1 MRPML
6 SARLP
11 YLWYPAVFAL
21 AIVLFAT
28 MLWVRFPLMISVYLP
43 IALAALAVVALEQ
56 FAPERADWRPRWAD
70 VRADAAYLALV
81 QVALPRMLTSLAVI
95 AAAGQAYDRNSSW
108 PHHWPLAAQV
118 LLMVLLVDLVRYWL
132 HRACHSF
139 GPLWRLHEVHHS
151 PDILYTLNVGRFHP
165 LEKALHFCA
174 DSVPLLLLGVAPEV
188 IGGYTLLY
196 SVNGFFQHSN
206 VRLRYGWL
214 NYVVGSA
221 QTHRWH
227 HARDPRTA
235 YCNFGNTV
243 IVWDLLFGTWFL
255 PRQRA
260 LDIGIPDRA
269 YPKEFLAQMAA
280 PFRAAH
286 TQRRSVRA
294 MIADLTMAVQMRITW
309 MLNAPRIARQLR
321 DPMRAQRALLRR
333 ILRANRDTTY
343 GRLYGFGAIGSY
355 EQFRAAVPVAD
366 YEALRPFVEA
376 GMWAHEAALTL
387 DPAVRYLR
395 TSGSTGKA
403 KDIPLTAAHQRRLRR
418 IHRVSVANQHRLFPV
433 AFAGSI
439 LVITSPATEGRLGNG
454 TPYGS
459 ASGAI
464 AGSTPRLV
472 REKFVV
478 PPEVLSIEDS
488 EVKYLLILRLALA
501 RRDITYLGSANASTV
516 LALMRLYRAHERQL
530 LGDLERGGFFL
541 ASRVPPAILTALAAR
556 LAGDPRRAAEIRTLS
571 ADGAKPRLADLW
583 PQLRLLVTWTCA
595 SAGIAAR
602 ALRSELAPRTHV
614 HELGYVSS
622 EFRGTF
628 TLGRR
633 AGSGL
638 PTVDAHF
645 FEFVERARWDAGR
658 PIFLTLGQLRTG
670 VDYYVIVTT
679 PSGLYR
685 YFINDLVQVSA
696 FVRRMPLLR
705 FVQKGKGV
713 TNITGEKLYEAQVLE
728 AASRTMQACGRSA
741 RFVMMLADEAQQA
754 YRLYVEAD
762 PGPRPPAA
770 ALAQAVDA
778 QLQLLNIEYRAKRES
793 KRLAPLEAHWLK
805 SGSDEAYKRDCVAR
819 GQREGQFKTTAIAYA
834 AQFAFDIAACVD
846 RT

>member
-6 SARLP
+6 SARVP
-11 YLWYPAVFAL
+11 YLWYPTVFSL
-21 AIVLFAT
+21 AIALFAT
-28 MLWVRFPLMISVYLP
+28 MLWIRIPLMVSVYLP
-43 IALAALAVVALEQ
+43 IVLAALAVVALEQ
-56 FAPERADWRPRWAD
+56 FDPERTDWRPRWAD
-70 VRADAAYLALV
+70 VRADAAYLALI
-81 QVALPRMLTSLAVI
+81 QVLLPRVLTPLAVM
-95 AAAGQAYDRNSSW
+95 AVAGQAYDRDSVW
-108 PHHWPLAAQV
+108 PHHWPLPAQV

-151 PDILYTLNVGRFHP
+151 PDILYTMNVGRFHP
-165 LEKALHFCA
+165 VEKALHFCA
-174 DSVPLLLLGVAPEV
+174 DTAPFLLLGVAPEV

-214 NYVVGSA
+214 NYIVASA

-235 YCNFGNTV
+235 HCNFGNTT

-260 LDIGIPDRA
+260 LDIGIPDRT
-269 YPKEFLAQMAA
+269 YPKGFLAQMAA
-280 PFRAAH
+280 PFRARGG
-286 TQRRSVRA
+286 QRRSLLALV
-294 MIADLTMAVQMRITW
+294 ADLAIAAQMRLTW
-309 MLNAPRIARQLR
+309 LLNAPRIARQLR
-321 DPMRAQRALLRR
+321 DPMRTQRALLHR

-343 GRLYGFGAIGSY
+343 GRLHGFGAIGNY
-355 EQFRAAVPVAD
+355 EQYREAVPVNE
-366 YEALRPFVEA
+366 YEALRPYVEA

-395 TSGSTGKA
+395 TSGTTGKA
-403 KDIPLTAAHQRRLRR
+403 KDIPLTAGHQRQLGR
-418 IHRVSVANQHRLFPV
+418 IHRVSVANQYRLFPA

-439 LVITSPATEGRLGNG
+439 LVITSAATEGRVGNG
-454 TPYGS
+454 VPYGS
-459 ASGAI
+459 ASGAV

-472 REKFVV
+472 REKFIV
-478 PPEVLSIEDS
+478 PPEVLTIEDS

-516 LALMRLYRAHERQL
+516 LALMRLYRAHEQAL

-541 ASRVPPAILTALAAR
+541 SARVPESIRAALAHR
-556 LAGDPRRAAEIRTLS
+556 LAAVPARAAEIRTLC
-571 ADGAKPRLADLW
+571 AAGAKPCLADLW
-583 PQLRLLVTWTCA
+583 PRLRLLVTWTCA

-602 ALRSELAPRTHV
+602 ALRSELAPHTHV

-633 AGSGL
+633 AASGL
-638 PTVDAHF
+638 PTVDTHF
-645 FEFVERARWDAGR
+645 FEFVERARWDGGR
-658 PIFLTLGQLRTG
+658 PIYLTLGQVRTG

-685 YFINDLVQVSA
+685 YFINDLVRVTA
-696 FVRRMPLLR
+696 FVHRMPLLQ

-728 AASRTMQACGRSA
+728 AVSRTMQACGRTA
-741 RFVMMLADEAQQA
+741 RFVMMLADEARQA
-754 YRLYVEAD
+754 YRLYVEPD
-762 PGPRPPAA
+762 PGPRPLAA
-770 ALAQAVDA
+770 ALAQAVDEH
-778 QLQLLNIEYRAKRES
+778 LQALNIEYRAKRES
-793 KRLAPLEAHWLK
+793 NRLAPLEAHWLT
-805 SGSDEAYKRDCVAR
+805 GGTDEAYKRDCVAR

-834 AQFAFDIAACVD
+834 AQFAFDIAACVE
-846 RT
+846 RA

>member
-1 MRPML
+1 ML

-11 YLWYPAVFAL
+11 YVWYPTVFAL
-21 AIVLFAT
+21 AIALFAT
-28 MLWVRFPLMISVYLP
+28 MLWVRLPLMLSVYAP
-43 IALAALAVVALEQ
+43 IVLAALAVVALEQ

-70 VRADAAYLALV
+70 VRADAAFLALI
-81 QVALPRMLTSLAVI
+81 QVALPRVLTPLVVMI
-95 AAAGQAYDRNSSW
+95 AAGQAYDRESVW
-108 PHHWPLAAQV
+108 PHQWPLAAQV
-118 LLMVLLVDLVRYWL
+118 LLMVLLVDFVRYWL

-151 PDILYTLNVGRFHP
+151 PDILYTMNVGRFHP

-174 DSVPLLLLGVAPEV
+174 DAVPFLLLGVAPEV

-206 VRLRYGWL
+206 VRVRYGWL

-255 PRQRA
+255 PRQRT
-260 LDIGIPDRA
+260 LDIGIPDRT
-269 YPKEFLAQMAA
+269 YPKGFLAQMAA
-280 PFRAAH
+280 PFRSTHA
-286 TQRRSVRA
+286 TRRSTLA
-294 MIADLTMAVQMRITW
+294 TIANAALAVQSRVTW
-309 MLNAPRIARQLR
+309 WVNAPRIARQLR
-321 DPMRAQRALLRR
+321 DPMRTQRALLRR
-333 ILRANRDTTY
+333 ILRVNRDTTY
-343 GRLYGFGAIGSY
+343 GRMHGFGAIGNY
-355 EQFRAAVPVAD
+355 EHYREAVPVVE

-395 TSGSTGKA
+395 TSGTTGKA
-403 KDIPLTAAHQRRLRR
+403 KDIPLTATHQRALRR
-418 IHRVSVANQHRLFPV
+418 IHRVSVANQYRLFPD

-439 LVITSPATEGRLGNG
+439 LVITSAATEGRLSNG
-454 TPYGS
+454 KPYGS

-464 AGSTPRLV
+464 AGSTPRVV
-472 REKFVV
+472 RDKFVV
-478 PPEVLSIEDS
+478 PAEVLSIDDS

-501 RRDITYLGSANASTV
+501 RRDITYLGSANSSTV
-516 LALMRLYRAHERQL
+516 LALMKLYRAHEGEL
-530 LGDLERGGFFL
+530 LRDLERGGFFL
-541 ASRVPPAILTALAAR
+541 AQRVPQAILAMLAAR
-556 LAGDPRRAAEIRTLS
+556 LAADPARAAEIRALS
-571 ADGAKPRLADLW
+571 VNGAKPRLADLW

-602 ALRSELAPRTHV
+602 ALRSELSSATHV

-633 AGSGL
+633 AESGL

-645 FEFVERARWDAGR
+645 FEFVERARWDADR
-658 PIFLTLGQLRTG
+658 PIYLTLGQLRTG

-685 YFINDLVQVSA
+685 YFINDLVRVTG
-696 FVRRMPLLR
+696 FLHRMPLLQ

-728 AASRTMQACGRSA
+728 AVSRVLQSCGRTA
-741 RFVMMLADEAQQA
+741 RFVMMLADEARQS
-754 YRLYVEAD
+754 YRLYVEPD
-762 PGPRPPAA
+762 LGPRPLAA

-778 QLQLLNIEYRAKRES
+778 ELQSINIEYRAKRES
-793 KRLAPLEAHWLK
+793 ERLAPLEACWLA
-805 SGSDEAYKRDCVAR
+805 SGTDEAYKRDCVAR

-834 AQFAFDIAACVD
+834 AQFAFDIATHVD